1 MIQKRYVDYKTT
13 HTVANG
19 LATMSL
25 FVNESDDVDKM
36 YTKTQNVLKETVV
49 FQLSLIHI

>member
-1 MIQKRYVDYKTT
+1 MKMFP
-13 HTVANG
+13 
-19 LATMSL
+19 TMSL

-49 FQLSLIHI
+49 FQMPNDNEVKV